1 MSSCSSQYQI
11 QIGIPAFVMSIDFF
25 LCIQSD
31 LIIFEWTNSFHDI
44 YIKFKKTKLV

>member
-1 MSSCSSQYQI
+1 
-11 QIGIPAFVMSIDFF
+11 MSIDFF

-31 LIIFEWTNSFHDI
+31 FIIFEWTNSVNDI

>member
-1 MSSCSSQYQI
+1 MSSCSSQYKI

-31 LIIFEWTNSFHDI
+31 LIIFEWTNSFNDI